1 LPTQSSRL
9 EEAVRAFRAALARVR
24 EDPASGG
31 PPELDAMAAMAQVNL
46 GHALLGL
53 ERGFEARRA
62 YEAAL
67 ERGRASGLPSG
78 RAAAANAALNLASIL
93 EDESSDARRREWLEI
108 ARALRRSSHTP
119 PGNPCSAQAQ
129 RALH

>member
-24 EDPASGG
+24 EDPASGRT
-31 PPELDAMAAMAQVNL
+31 PELDAMASMAQVNL

-53 ERGFEARRA
+53 DRGFEARRA

-78 RAAAANAALNLASIL
+78 RAAAANAALNLASPL
-93 EDESSDARRREWLEI
+93 EDEAPERTRREGYAV
-108 ARALRRSSHTP
+108 ARAL
-119 PGNPCSAQAQ
+119 
-129 RALH
+129 